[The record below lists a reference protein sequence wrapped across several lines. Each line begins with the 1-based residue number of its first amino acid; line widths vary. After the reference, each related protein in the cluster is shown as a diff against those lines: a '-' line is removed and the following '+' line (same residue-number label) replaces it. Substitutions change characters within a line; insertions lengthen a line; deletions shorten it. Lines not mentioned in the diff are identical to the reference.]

1 MANRVK
7 ITFPSNPTAFY
18 LMSFSV
24 FNVALGYSKWLSKT
38 FVTGVPTATNQV
50 RIGATL
56 AETMTNLL
64 ANLNAN
70 DLDGIA
76 TFEASGTNGF
86 YVNLRVAA
94 TWSFTNL
101 TDPGSTITTLAT
113 ETITVPE
120 PETLP
125 ALDYK
130 DISIRIYDT
139 YENERILI
147 QELASANACKID
159 FNGGD
164 DLTKALAISKLL
176 FNIAVLDAQDAKFLH
191 LFSGDEKRYR
201 VEVVG
206 INATDDEQ
214 LLWRGFLLPDQYN
227 EPYKQVLFFVDFT
240 ATDMIGSLKGK
251 YFPAWYYQN
260 TLPIAKVIAYCLEQ
274 TGLAQNLVVKPSV
287 VPEDDL
293 YTWEAISVNML
304 DFIESDKYKDCYEI
318 LEAVISS
325 NLLTL
330 YNFRGYWWLEGIHR
344 RAELQT
350 TNLQFNTNGD
360 RIADLITEK
369 ELVDCGA
376 KLQPTPYFN
385 ALTPFRQVNVNFD
398 LNGTK
403 NLYSDNIVSLQ
414 KSDIYSTQ
422 YSSGNYV
429 GAAAPSPVVETYAV
443 GKIKDW
449 QPNLN
454 SDFLYMNFNFHK
466 LMWKT
471 TLFAGSSY
479 SDWVNGFNY
488 FNYTETM
495 VLNNYLECKE
505 KPFVKP
511 GVLYELETEFFV
523 ENVIVNINPNQ
534 KERIDEKLTAGDY
547 DKLFPIQIF
556 VDGVEKYSNR
566 PSFGGNG
573 NLRYETSSE
582 ITGYGEYHCNFTFK
596 LKFQFKVEIEGQLML
611 RLLMP
616 ILSNGISAIDYLD
629 DNTNISRNCFF
640 SCNTLKLTA
649 LEGYDENEDL
659 IAYRDVNFTQEYDFD
674 IPISCTVDN
683 SVKNSFAIGYPIDN
697 NYIKEISRS
706 VNPYE
711 IVNYNYFS
719 PTTLLDLN
727 LDTFQINYKLL
738 NLLFAEGK
746 LKSCFMEPVSGS
758 AYLFESLWY
767 NFNNPICRLG
777 YLTSYTGFP
786 VLPKTYKAY
795 PSVTSDDVLKYM
807 HVEYAPEN
815 FANRLRWKLVGS
827 TTVDTFPKT
836 VAKALH
842 GIQPETMFRL
852 EASALALL
860 WPCNLIDFYFNN
872 EDKVFIPT
880 TLNLDLFA
888 GKTKFI
894 ATEAKFTELTDIQY
908 E

>member
-1 MANRVK
+1 
-7 ITFPSNPTAFY
+7 
-18 LMSFSV
+18 MSFSV

-38 FVTGVPTATNQV
+38 FVTGVPAATNQV

-101 TDPGSTITTLAT
+101 TDPGSTITTLST
-113 ETITVPE
+113 ETITE
-120 PETLP
+120 LIPETLP
-125 ALDYK
+125 VLDYK

-164 DLTKALAISKLL
+164 DLTKALAISKLV
-176 FNIAVLDAQDAKFLH
+176 FNMAVLDAQDAKFLH

-287 VPEDDL
+287 VPESEL
-293 YTWEAISVNML
+293 YTWEALGINML
-304 DFIESDKYKDCYEI
+304 DFVDGEKYKDCYEI
-318 LEAVISS
+318 LEDVVSS
-325 NLLTL
+325 NLMTL
-330 YNFRGYWWLEGIHR
+330 YSFRGYWWLEGIHR
-344 RAELQT
+344 RAELET
-350 TNLQFNTNGD
+350 TNLQFDTNGV

-376 KLQPTPYFN
+376 KLQPTPNFT
-385 ALTPFRQVNVNFD
+385 ALTPFREVD
-398 LNGTK
+398 LNFKANGSK
-403 NLYSDNIVSLQ
+403 NLFSDEIVRIDKEKQFYSYYKAIGYNLPVSAIFQLYGMV
-414 KSDIYSTQ
+414 KLKKWISNL
-422 YSSGNYV
+422 SGLFVTPIFFNPF
-429 GAAAPSPVVETYAV
+429 AAAPFTENYSIFYWRKTSSVGDYNLNEATAVNRYLESVETPY
-443 GKIKDW
+443 
-449 QPNLN
+449 
-454 SDFLYMNFNFHK
+454 
-466 LMWKT
+466 
-471 TLFAGSSY
+471 
-479 SDWVNGFNY
+479 
-488 FNYTETM
+488 
-495 VLNNYLECKE
+495 
-505 KPFVKP
+505 VKP
-511 GVLYELETEFFV
+511 GLKYEFEFQFTVDGIDVNLSETTFK
-523 ENVIVNINPNQ
+523 N
-534 KERIDEKLTAGDY
+534 KLDEGYY
-547 DKLFPIQIF
+547 DRLVPFQIF
-556 VDGVEKYSNR
+556 INGVEKYSNR
-566 PSFGGNG
+566 PSFSSDA
-573 NLRYETSSE
+573 NLRYEVQSSDNG
-582 ITGYGEYHCNFTFK
+582 TGVYKLVFK
-596 LKFQFKVEIEGQLML
+596 LKFTFISDVEGYLKL
-611 RLLMP
+611 RILMP
-616 ILSNGISAIDYLD
+616 IIQESSVALD
-629 DNTNISRNCFF
+629 NITFERIIADTVKLEVIEGYNENES
-640 SCNTLKLTA
+640 LTA
-649 LEGYDENEDL
+649 FRE
-659 IAYRDVNFTQEYDFD
+659 INFTQKLSYDL
-674 IPISCTVDN
+674 PISCTVDA
-683 SVKNSFAIGYPIDN
+683 SVKNSFAIGYPINDDFFKTIDRTSSN
-697 NYIKEISRS
+697 ADYLAHH
-706 VNPYE
+706 
-711 IVNYNYFS
+711 YFA
-719 PTTLLDLN
+719 PNVELDLN
-727 LDTFQINYKLL
+727 YNTFNVSSSLIE
-738 NLLFAEGK
+738 LLFEKGFKKAA
-746 LKSCFMEPVSGS
+746 FMEKVTGEQTS
-758 AYLFESLWY
+758 FDSLWY
-767 NFNNPICRLG
+767 FLNDSNSKLA
-777 YLTSYTGFP
+777 YLESYTGFP
-786 VLPKTYKAY
+786 VIPKNYKAY
-795 PSVTSDDVLKYM
+795 PAVDSTDVLKYM

-842 GIQPETMFRL
+842 GIQAETMFRL

>member
-1 MANRVK
+1 LLLIEQKTKAKDVANRVK

-38 FVTGVPTATNQV
+38 FITGVPAATNQV

-86 YVNLRVAA
+86 YVNLRVPA
-94 TWSFTNL
+94 TWSYTNL
-101 TDPGSTITTLAT
+101 TDPGSTITTLST
-113 ETITVPE
+113 ETISELIPE
-120 PETLP
+120 NLP
-125 ALDYK
+125 VLDYK

-164 DLTKALAISKLL
+164 DLTKALAISKLV
-176 FNIAVLDAQDAKFLH
+176 FNMAVLDAQDAKFLH

-206 INATDDEQ
+206 INEAEDEQ

-274 TGLAQNLVVKPSV
+274 TGLGQNLVVKPSV
-287 VPEDDL
+287 VPESDL
-293 YTWEAISVNML
+293 YTWESLGINML
-304 DFIESDKYKDCYEI
+304 DFIEGEKYKDCYEI
-318 LEAVISS
+318 LEDIVSS
-325 NLLTL
+325 NLMTL
-330 YNFRGYWWLEGIHR
+330 YSFRGYWWLEGIHR
-344 RAELQT
+344 RAELET

-376 KLQPTPYFN
+376 KLQPTPNFT
-385 ALTPFRQVNVNFD
+385 ALTPWRQVNLNFKA
-398 LNGTK
+398 NSNK
-403 NLYSDNIVSLQ
+403 NMFPENIVNIDDS
-414 KSDIYSTQ
+414 KAFFSNYKTPGYSGLFPVDDQ
-422 YSSGNYV
+422 YLSMVRVREWRQNLS
-429 GAAAPSPVVETYAV
+429 PSYKVRDWNN
-443 GKIKDW
+443 GK
-449 QPNLN
+449 
-454 SDFLYMNFNFHK
+454 
-466 LMWKT
+466 
-471 TLFAGSSY
+471 TLFWSI
-479 SDWVNGFNY
+479 DFFTVNGNNY
-488 FNYTETM
+488 NSTESQS
-495 VLNNYLECKE
+495 LNNYIEAKEQPYIKSGVMYNIKAVFFLNSFNSYNSASDFKE
-505 KPFVKP
+505 K
-511 GVLYELETEFFV
+511 L
-523 ENVIVNINPNQ
+523 
-534 KERIDEKLTAGDY
+534 DAGYY
-547 DKLFPIQIF
+547 DKLVPFQIF
-556 VDGVEKYSNR
+556 IDGIEKYSNR
-566 PSFGGNG
+566 PSFAPDTE
-573 NLRYETSSE
+573 LRYE
-582 ITGYGEYHCNFTFK
+582 IQDTGSGNVHRLRMTLDLNFKVDVSGF
-596 LKFQFKVEIEGQLML
+596 LKFRI
-611 RLLMP
+611 LMP
-616 ILSNGISAIDYLD
+616 IFQRSLGGGD
-629 DNTNISRNCFF
+629 NISIAAQM
-640 SCNTLKLTA
+640 SCEKLELAPVEA
-649 LEGYDENEDL
+649 LDENDNVVAVRP
-659 IAYRDVNFTQEYDFD
+659 INFTTVKSYDLK
-674 IPISCTVDN
+674 ITSTVDN
-683 SVKNSFAIGYPIDN
+683 SVLNSFKIGYESTD
-697 NYIKEISRS
+697 
-706 VNPYE
+706 
-711 IVNYNYFS
+711 NYFYS
-719 PTTLLDLN
+719 IDRSLDNLSFTGRHYFNPATVLN
-727 LDTFQINYKLL
+727 LNFNTWESTFELWDFIFSQMNSKKLFIE
-738 NLLFAEGK
+738 N
-746 LKSCFMEPVSGS
+746 VSGVRT
-758 AYLFESLWY
+758 AFESLWY
-767 NFNNPICRLG
+767 GKKLSTSPPRLG

-786 VLPKTYKAY
+786 NIPKNYKAY
-795 PSVTSDDVLKYM
+795 PGIVSTDVIKYM
-807 HVEYAPEN
+807 DVKYPPEN

-842 GIQPETMFRL
+842 GIQAETMFRL

-860 WPCNLIDFYFNN
+860 WPCHLIDFYFNN

-888 GKTKFI
+888 GKTKFV

>member
-38 FVTGVPTATNQV
+38 FVTGVPAATNQV

-76 TFEASGTNGF
+76 TYEASGTNGF

-101 TDPGSTITTLAT
+101 TDPGSTITTLST
-113 ETITVPE
+113 ETITVPSAD
-120 PETLP
+120 TLP
-125 ALDYK
+125 VLDYK
-130 DISIRIYDT
+130 HISIRIYDT

-164 DLTKALAISKLL
+164 DLTKALAISKLV
-176 FNIAVLDAQDAKFLH
+176 FNMAVLDAQDAKFLH

-287 VPEDDL
+287 VPESEL
-293 YTWEAISVNML
+293 YTWEAIGINML
-304 DFIESDKYKDCYEI
+304 DFVDGEKYKDCYEI
-318 LEAVISS
+318 LEDIVSS
-325 NLLTL
+325 NLMTL
-330 YNFRGYWWLEGIHR
+330 YSFRGYWWLEGIHR

-350 TNLQFNTNGD
+350 TNLQFDTNGV

-385 ALTPFRQVNVNFD
+385 AVTPWRQVNVNFD

-429 GAAAPSPVVETYAV
+429 GAPAPSPVVETYAV
-443 GKIKDW
+443 GKTKDW
-449 QPNLN
+449 LVNLN

-471 TLFAGSSY
+471 TLPSSF
-479 SDWVNGFNY
+479 DNY
-488 FNYTETM
+488 NYTEAM
-495 VLNNYLECKE
+495 ALNNYLESKE

-511 GVLYELETEFFV
+511 GVLYELEAEFLV
-523 ENVIVNINPNQ
+523 ERMIVSVANTPEVMKI
-534 KERIDEKLTAGDY
+534 KLANGDY

-566 PSFGGNG
+566 PSFGGNS
-573 NLRYETSSE
+573 NLRYEA
-582 ITGYGEYHCNFTFK
+582 TGNFTSATGQLIDVTYK
-596 LKFQFKVEIEGQLML
+596 LKFQFKLEVEGQLGFRIL
-611 RLLMP
+611 IP
-616 ILSNGISAIDYLD
+616 IFQNGAGAVDGVESQ
-629 DNTNISRNCFF
+629 TNLNFNCFF

-659 IAYRDVNFTQEYDFD
+659 IAYRDINFTQEYDFD

-683 SVKNSFAIGYPIDN
+683 SVKNSFAIGYPIND
-697 NYIKEISRS
+697 NYIKTISRTL
-706 VNPYE
+706 NPYP

-727 LDTFQINYKLL
+727 LDTFQINYNLL

-786 VLPKTYKAY
+786 VIPKNYKAY
-795 PSVTSDDVLKYM
+795 PAVDSTDVLKYM

-842 GIQPETMFRL
+842 GIQAETMFRL